1 MSPAIN
7 PWIVSAIVML
17 VAMIPCFVRCLRG
30 DTMCRLVG
38 LSAGSTMAAVILL
51 LLAEGF
57 HRVPFVDLAL
67 TLALLSFGGVLV
79 FARFL
84 ERWL

>member
-1 MSPAIN
+1 M
-7 PWIVSAIVML
+7 WILAVLGVLACLIGPL
-17 VAMIPCFVRCLRG
+17 VQCARG
-30 DTMCRLVG
+30 DTVSRLVA
-38 LSAGSTMAAVILL
+38 LEAGSTMCVAILL
-51 LLAEGF
+51 ALAEGH

-67 TLALLSFGGVLV
+67 TLALLTFGAGLV

>member
-1 MSPAIN
+1 MWTLAAIALLICMIG
-7 PWIVSAIVML
+7 PFLRCVRGDSVSRL
-17 VAMIPCFVRCLRG
+17 VALE
-30 DTMCRLVG
+30 
-38 LSAGSTMAAVILL
+38 AGSTIAVIILL
-51 LLAEGF
+51 VLCEAY

-67 TLALLSFGGVLV
+67 TLALLTFGAGLV

>member
-1 MSPAIN
+1 MWTIAVIGL
-7 PWIVSAIVML
+7 L
-17 VAMIPCFVRCLRG
+17 VCMIGPFVRCLHG
-30 DTMCRLVG
+30 DTVSRLVG
-38 LSAGSTMAAVILL
+38 LEAASSMTVVILL
-51 LLAEGF
+51 ALGEAY

-67 TLALLSFGGVLV
+67 TLALLTFGAGLV

>member
-1 MSPAIN
+1 MWTIAVIGL
-7 PWIVSAIVML
+7 L
-17 VAMIPCFVRCLRG
+17 VCLLGPFVRTVHG
-30 DTMCRLVG
+30 DTVSRLIG
-38 LSAGSTMAAVILL
+38 LEAASSIVVWILL
-51 LLAEGF
+51 SLGEAY

-67 TLALLSFGGVLV
+67 TLALLAFGAGLV

>member
-1 MSPAIN
+1 MN
-7 PWIVSAIVML
+7 PWILTAL
-17 VAMIPCFVRCLRG
+17 VLLACMVPCLFLCMRG
-30 DTMCRLVG
+30 DVMSRLVG
-38 LSAGSTMAAVILL
+38 LEAGSTLTVMILL
-51 LLAEGF
+51 VLSEGY

-67 TLALLSFGGVLV
+67 TLALLTYGAGLV

>member
-1 MSPAIN
+1 MNIWILAALAILFCM
-7 PWIVSAIVML
+7 V
-17 VAMIPCFVRCLRG
+17 PCFWACLRG
-30 DTMCRLVG
+30 DELSRLVG
-38 LSAGSTMAAVILL
+38 LEAGSVMASLILL

-57 HRVPFVDLAL
+57 HRIPFVDLSL
-67 TLALLSFGGVLV
+67 TLALLSFGGCLV

>member
-1 MSPAIN
+1 MWTLAVIGLLACMIGPFFRCVHGDT
-7 PWIVSAIVML
+7 VSRL
-17 VAMIPCFVRCLRG
+17 VALEAASS
-30 DTMCRLVG
+30 MCI
-38 LSAGSTMAAVILL
+38 VILL
-51 LLAEGF
+51 ALGEAY

-67 TLALLSFGGVLV
+67 TLALLSFGAGLV

>member
-1 MSPAIN
+1 MWTWTAIALLACLAGPFIRCVRGDAMSR
-7 PWIVSAIVML
+7 L
-17 VAMIPCFVRCLRG
+17 VALEA
-30 DTMCRLVG
+30 
-38 LSAGSTMAAVILL
+38 AGSIAAVVLL
-51 LLAEGF
+51 LLAEAF

-67 TLALLSFGGVLV
+67 TLALLAFGAGLV

>member
-1 MSPAIN
+1 MNA
-7 PWIVSAIVML
+7 WILSAIVML
-17 VAMIPCFVRCLRG
+17 VAMIPCFARCLRG
-30 DTMCRLVG
+30 DTVSRLVG
-38 LSAGSTMAAVILL
+38 LSAGSTMTAIVLL

-57 HRVPFVDLAL
+57 HRIPFVDLAL

>member
-1 MSPAIN
+1 M
-7 PWIVSAIVML
+7 W
-17 VAMIPCFVRCLRG
+17 MIAALGLLICLIGPFVRCVHG
-30 DTMCRLVG
+30 DTVSRLVG
-38 LSAGSTMAAVILL
+38 LEAGSSLVVWL
-51 LLAEGF
+51 LLALGEAF

-67 TLALLSFGGVLV
+67 TLALLTLGAGLV